1 MTTEKKHPLSTIKRW
16 AKRDARQLGYLHI
29 MPDILERI
37 DNARTEN
44 EVYRVLTTARES
56 IDY

>member
-29 MPDILERI
+29 MPDVLTRI
-37 DNARTEN
+37 DHAKTEG
-44 EVYRVLTTARES
+44 EVYRVLITAREM
-56 IDY
+56 I